1 MASLNLNIKLA
12 IFPTFSAS
20 DSVNDTH
27 HQLVVPFLEH
37 LGDLLV
43 VVVGAGLS
51 HHLMLLSLALAS

>member
-1 MASLNLNIKLA
+1 MASLNLNIKIA

-20 DSVNDTH
+20 DAVNDTH